1 LQETKMQRRDLMI
14 SGVAAAAGVTAL
26 PALAQ
31 NFPSPGTNLKYVV
44 PFPPGG
50 LTDVMARIVAQ
61 RLSEAWKVPFVVDNK
76 AGGNGQI
83 GADLV
88 AKGPS
93 DGSQL
98 LAITLTHAANV
109 SLFPNAP
116 YSFTKDLRPVA
127 LLAGSPM
134 LIVVPANSPIN
145 SLKDLLAVSK
155 TKQLNAGS
163 SGNGTPPHLTMA
175 LFNDL
180 NKTKMTHVPYRGGA
194 PSMTDLIGGQLDIIF
209 SNFPE
214 SIAHVKGG
222 KLKALAVCS
231 LTRNSLLPEVPT
243 ALESGM
249 TGLFVENWT
258 AAMVQAKT
266 PDAIVERYS
275 REIIKT
281 MFSPEIEARAN
292 AQGFKVTPKGTSE
305 FAAFLQTEIS
315 RWGRLIKA
323 AKITAT

>member
-1 LQETKMQRRDLMI
+1 MLDRRQTIL
-14 SGVAAAAGVTAL
+14 GAAASTLPLISMPSFAQEFPKAGT
-26 PALAQ
+26 
-31 NFPSPGTNLKYVV
+31 SIKYVV

-61 RLSEAWKVPFVVDNK
+61 KLGEAWKVPVVVENK
-76 AGGNGQI
+76 AGGNAQI
-83 GADLV
+83 GAEQV
-88 AKGPS
+88 AKGAS

-109 SLFPNAP
+109 SLFPDAP

-145 SLKDLLAVSK
+145 SFQDLIKVSK

-175 LFNDL
+175 LFNDI
-180 NKTKMTHVPYRGGA
+180 NKTQMTHIPYRGGA
-194 PSMTDLIGGQLDIIF
+194 PSMTDLIGGQLDVIF

-231 LTRNSLLPEVPT
+231 AQRNALVPGVPT
-243 ALESGM
+243 TQEAGMPGLLVES
-249 TGLFVENWT
+249 WT
-258 AAMVQAKT
+258 AAMIHAKT
-266 PDAIVERYS
+266 PDAIVEKYA
-275 REIIKT
+275 REIVKA
-281 MFSPEIEARAN
+281 MFTKDVEDRAKL
-292 AQGFKVTPKGTSE
+292 QGFQVSPKGPQD
-305 FAAFLQTEIS
+305 FAVFLQNEIA
-315 RWGRLIKA
+315 RWSRLIKA
-323 AKITAT
+323 AKITAS

>member
-1 LQETKMQRRDLMI
+1 MHRREI
-14 SGVAAAAGVTAL
+14 VIGAGAL
-26 PALAQ
+26 ALAQ
-31 NFPSPGTNLKYVV
+31 FPSVGLAQDFPKAGNTLKYIV

-61 RLSEAWKVPFVVDNK
+61 KVGDAWKVPFVVENK
-76 AGGNGQI
+76 AGGNAQI
-83 GADLV
+83 GAEAV
-88 AKGPS
+88 AKGPA

-134 LIVVPANSPIN
+134 LVVVPVNSPFKTFKELI
-145 SLKDLLAVSK
+145 AGAK

-180 NKTKMTHVPYRGGA
+180 NNSKMTHIPYRGGA
-194 PSMTDLIGGQLDIIF
+194 PSMTDLIGGQLDAIF

-222 KLKALAVCS
+222 KLRALAICS
-231 LTRNSLLPEVPT
+231 LTRSAMLPDVPT
-243 ALESGM
+243 ALEAGM
-249 TGLFVENWT
+249 AGLFVENWT

-266 PDAIVERYS
+266 PDAIVEKYS

-281 MFSPEIEARAN
+281 MFSAEVEQRAT
-292 AQGFKVTPKGTSE
+292 AQGFKVTPKGAAE
-305 FAAFLQTEIS
+305 FDAFLKTEIS
-315 RWGRLIKA
+315 RWSRLIKK
-323 AKITAT
+323 AKITST

>member
-1 LQETKMQRRDLMI
+1 MQRRQLVL
-14 SGVAAAAGVTAL
+14 SGLAAGAGLTSSL
-26 PALAQ
+26 SFAQ
-31 NFPSPGTNLKYVV
+31 DFPRAGASLKYVV

-50 LTDVMARIVAQ
+50 LTDMIARVVAQ
-61 RLSEAWKVPFVVDNK
+61 RVSENWKVPFIVDNK

-83 GADLV
+83 GADQV

-93 DGSQL
+93 DGSQV

-109 SLFPNAP
+109 SLFPDAP

-134 LIVVPANSPIN
+134 LIVVPANSPI
-145 SLKDLLAVSK
+145 SSFKDLMAVSK
-155 TKQLNAGS
+155 TKILNAGS

-180 NKTKMTHVPYRGGA
+180 NKSKMTHVPYRGGA
-194 PSMTDLIGGQLDIIF
+194 PSMTDLMGGTLDIIF

-214 SIAHVKGG
+214 SIAHVKSG
-222 KLKALAVCS
+222 KLKALAICS
-231 LTRNSLLPEVPT
+231 LGRSPLLPEVPA

-249 TGLFVENWT
+249 PGLFVENWT
-258 AAMVQAKT
+258 AAMVHAKT
-266 PDAIVERYS
+266 PDAIVEKYAREMIKVMYS
-275 REIIKT
+275 RDVED
-281 MFSPEIEARAN
+281 RAKV
-292 AQGFKVTPKGTSE
+292 QGFKISPKGTAE
-305 FAAFLQTEIS
+305 FAGFLQSEIS
-315 RWGRLIKA
+315 RWSRLIKT

>member
-1 LQETKMQRRDLMI
+1 MLKRRQLI
-14 SGVAAAAGVTAL
+14 TSAAACSL
-26 PALAQ
+26 PWLSPLSMAQ
-31 NFPSPGTNLKYVV
+31 DFPKPGSNLKYIV

-50 LTDVMARIVAQ
+50 LTDVMARVVAQ
-61 RLSEAWKVPFVVDNK
+61 KLSDSWKVPMVVENK
-76 AGGNGQI
+76 AGGNAQI
-83 GADLV
+83 GAEQV

-109 SLFPNAP
+109 SLFPDAP

-145 SLKDLLAVSK
+145 SFQDLVKASK
-155 TKQLNAGS
+155 SKSLNAGS

-180 NKTKMTHVPYRGGA
+180 NKSKMTHIPYRGGA
-194 PSMTDLIGGQLDIIF
+194 PSMTDLIGGQLDVIF

-231 LTRNSLLPEVPT
+231 LQRNPLVPDVPT
-243 ALESGM
+243 VLEAGM
-249 TGLFVENWT
+249 PGLFVENWT
-258 AAMVQAKT
+258 AAMIHAKT
-266 PDAIVERYS
+266 PDAIVEKYA
-275 REIIKT
+275 REIIKA
-281 MFSPEIEARAN
+281 MFSKDVEDRAKV
-292 AQGFKVTPKGTSE
+292 QGFKVSPKGPQD
-305 FAAFLQTEIS
+305 FGAFLQTEIS
-315 RWGRLIKA
+315 RWSRLIKA

>member
-1 LQETKMQRRDLMI
+1 MLDRRQTIL
-14 SGVAAAAGVTAL
+14 GAAASAL
-26 PALAQ
+26 PLISLPSFAQ
-31 NFPSPGTNLKYVV
+31 DFPKPGTNIKYIV

-61 RLSEAWKVPFVVDNK
+61 KLSDGWKVPVVVENK
-76 AGGNGQI
+76 AGGNAQI
-83 GADLV
+83 GAEQV

-109 SLFPNAP
+109 SLFPDAP

-134 LIVVPANSPIN
+134 LVVVPANSPIN
-145 SLKDLLAVSK
+145 SFQDLIKVSK

-180 NKTKMTHVPYRGGA
+180 NKSKMTHVPYRGGA
-194 PSMTDLIGGQLDIIF
+194 PSMTDLIGGQIDVIF

-222 KLKALAVCS
+222 KLKALAICS
-231 LTRNSLLPEVPT
+231 LQRNPLVPDVPT
-243 ALESGM
+243 VLEAGM
-249 TGLFVENWT
+249 PGLFVENWT
-258 AAMVQAKT
+258 AAMIHAKT
-266 PDAIVERYS
+266 PDAIVEKYA
-275 REIIKT
+275 REIIKA
-281 MFSPEIEARAN
+281 MFSKDVEDRAKV
-292 AQGFKVTPKGTSE
+292 QGFKVSPKGPQD
-305 FAAFLQTEIS
+305 FAAFLQTEIT
-315 RWGRLIKA
+315 RWSRLIKT
-323 AKITAT
+323 AKITAS